1 MSRNRP
7 PAPLRPR
14 GRKLGQMVSWPA
26 LLTLGVGLLVLAG
39 LALLPTMVWQVNPL
53 LWRQLLRLQ
62 GGVAGLVAG
71 SVLGFLVGRYSRRR
85 S

>member
-1 MSRNRP
+1 
-7 PAPLRPR
+7 
-14 GRKLGQMVSWPA
+14 MVSWPA